1 MKYKIFIPVLVN
13 SVLNGIVGLSLHIP
27 CSKILMLI
35 LYSSL
40 FELAVFLV
48 TNKSLA
54 TKYTSSQVLNRL
66 KEFLTRTKWFQIV
79 LISYLIIRI
88 YLGIEP
94 WLLLMYSHILILFN
108 SMGYVLCISN
118 INLKRKWILSIIMC
132 KHSSRVEEC

>member
-35 LYSSL
+35 LYSTL
-40 FELAVFLV
+40 FELALFLV

-118 INLKRKWILSIIMC
+118 INLKRK
-132 KHSSRVEEC
+132 

>member
-94 WLLLMYSHILILFN
+94 WLLLMYSHILILFT

-118 INLKRKWILSIIMC
+118 INLKRK
-132 KHSSRVEEC
+132 

>member
-108 SMGYVLCISN
+108 SMGYVL
-118 INLKRKWILSIIMC
+118 ILSIIMC

>member
-108 SMGYVLCISN
+108 SMGYDLCISN
-118 INLKRKWILSIIMC
+118 INLKRK
-132 KHSSRVEEC
+132 

>member
-108 SMGYVLCISN
+108 SMGCVL
-118 INLKRKWILSIIMC
+118 WILSIIMC

>member
-40 FELAVFLV
+40 FELAVFLM

-118 INLKRKWILSIIMC
+118 INLKRK
-132 KHSSRVEEC
+132 

>member
-27 CSKILMLI
+27 YSKIMMLI

-118 INLKRKWILSIIMC
+118 INLKRK
-132 KHSSRVEEC
+132 

>member
-88 YLGIEP
+88 YLGIGECK
-94 WLLLMYSHILILFN
+94 IFCVN
-108 SMGYVLCISN
+108 
-118 INLKRKWILSIIMC
+118 RK
-132 KHSSRVEEC
+132 KEVPTVE

>member
-94 WLLLMYSHILILFN
+94 WLLLMYSHILILSN

-118 INLKRKWILSIIMC
+118 INLKRK
-132 KHSSRVEEC
+132 

>member
-1 MKYKIFIPVLVN
+1 MKYKILIPVLVN

-54 TKYTSSQVLNRL
+54 TKYTLSQVLNRL

-118 INLKRKWILSIIMC
+118 INLKRK
-132 KHSSRVEEC
+132 

>member
-118 INLKRKWILSIIMC
+118 INLKRK
-132 KHSSRVEEC
+132 

>member
-118 INLKRKWILSIIMC
+118 INLKRKW
-132 KHSSRVEEC
+132 VV

>member
-108 SMGYVLCISN
+108 SMGYVLYISN
-118 INLKRKWILSIIMC
+118 INLKRK
-132 KHSSRVEEC
+132 